1 MFGQD
6 AAKSLGRGEAEEFD
20 NAVDRTFARRGTTDI
35 MHREQILQE
44 ALCAVRAGISEF
56 SERILPSL
64 RMKVD
69 GINQRSAHI
78 KDDGLQHFELR
89 KPFVQSDCA

>member
-1 MFGQD
+1 MRSPCYQKERWQVVAKVETSRGLTQTEKMLGQD

-44 ALCAVRAGISEF
+44 ALCAVRAVF
-56 SERILPSL
+56 
-64 RMKVD
+64 
-69 GINQRSAHI
+69 
-78 KDDGLQHFELR
+78 
-89 KPFVQSDCA
+89 